1 MAKRRKILENIEVTD
16 TSSNGKGVGRFED
29 IVIFID
35 KVVPGDIVD
44 VQVTRKKS
52 SFYEGIPVSFKKE
65 SPLRIDAF
73 CDHFGVC
80 GGCKWQNLSYEN
92 QKKFKQKQVT
102 DALTKIGKVEP
113 KEVLPFVG
121 AENTQYY
128 RNKLEYTFSNNKWL
142 TDDEIKSKEQI
153 DERNALGF
161 HIPKRFDK
169 ILDIQHCYLQDT
181 PSNEIRNTVRKF
193 AIENEISFYDIK
205 KQEGYLRNLII
216 RTSTTGDLMIIVIT
230 KGEITNDLKKLF
242 ELLINDFPQITS
254 LIHMNNSKKNDAI
267 YDLDFEV
274 ISGKDHIIEKL
285 DNYKFKIGPKSFFQ
299 TNSKQALNLY
309 NITKDF
315 ADINENDLVL
325 DLYTGAGSIA
335 IYISEKAKKVIG
347 IETVASAIENAK
359 ENATLNNIDNVD
371 FHVGVIEKFFDDD
384 FININGKPDIV
395 ITDPP
400 RAGMHKNVIE
410 QLLKVEPKKIVYVSC
425 NPATQARDI
434 ELLSEKYVVTKS
446 QAVDMFPHTSHVENV
461 VLLVNSKNE
470 S

>member
-1 MAKRRKILENIEVTD
+1 MAKKRKILENIEITD

-29 IVIFID
+29 TVIFID
-35 KVVPGDIVD
+35 KVVPGDVVD
-44 VQVTRKKS
+44 VQITRKKS
-52 SFYEGIPVSFKKE
+52 SFYEGIPILFKKE

-92 QKKFKQKQVT
+92 QKNFKQKQVT
-102 DALTKIGKVEP
+102 DALTRIGKVEP

-142 TDDEIKSKEQI
+142 TDDEIKTKEHI
-153 DERNALGF
+153 EERNALGF

-254 LIHMNNSKKNDAI
+254 LVHMNNSKKNDAI
-267 YDLDFEV
+267 YDLDYEV

-309 NITKDF
+309 NIAKDF

-335 IYISEKAKKVIG
+335 IYVSENAKKVIG
-347 IETVASAIENAK
+347 IETIASAIENA
-359 ENATLNNIDNVD
+359 
-371 FHVGVIEKFFDDD
+371 
-384 FININGKPDIV
+384 
-395 ITDPP
+395 
-400 RAGMHKNVIE
+400 
-410 QLLKVEPKKIVYVSC
+410 
-425 NPATQARDI
+425 
-434 ELLSEKYVVTKS
+434 
-446 QAVDMFPHTSHVENV
+446 
-461 VLLVNSKNE
+461 
-470 S
+470 